1 LNNFPELQGG
11 TRELRKVFFD
21 KIPVKD
27 VPNERDQQYATL
39 IMKMQEKPD
48 AYLAKEI
55 DNMLFEDY
63 GLTQEEQATIGFVEI
78 V

>member
-1 LNNFPELQGG
+1 
-11 TRELRKVFFD
+11 
-21 KIPVKD
+21 
-27 VPNERDQQYATL
+27 
-39 IMKMQEKPD
+39 MQEQPD

-63 GLTQEEQATIGFVEI
+63 DLTQEEQATIGFVEI